1 MTSSRVAHELA
12 AFLVP
17 LGIIGAAVAVL
28 CAVIAGIAIAR
39 GAGGLAGGAVGLWI
53 PATVLSLTA
62 SFAHEWTPLIVA
74 GAALVGMLVV
84 GTVLRVIIGSAE
96 SRAALRPATA
106 ATAAEITPISTAS
119 SAVPSAASSAVSTA
133 TSSTPATVTPRAVAS
148 TSTGSVPALAS

>member
-1 MTSSRVAHELA
+1 MAHELA

-84 GTVLRVIIGSAE
+84 GTVLRVIIGSAA
-96 SRAALRPATA
+96 SRAALHPATA
-106 ATAAEITPISTAS
+106 AVEITPISTAS
-119 SAVPSAASSAVSTA
+119 SAVSTA
-133 TSSTPATVTPRAVAS
+133 TSHAPATVTPRVAAS

>member
-1 MTSSRVAHELA
+1 MAHELA

-96 SRAALRPATA
+96 ARAALRPATA
-106 ATAAEITPISTAS
+106 AAEITPISTAS
-119 SAVPSAASSAVSTA
+119 GAVPSAVSTA

>member
-96 SRAALRPATA
+96 SRAALHPATA
-106 ATAAEITPISTAS
+106 AAAAAADVTPISTAS
-119 SAVPSAASSAVSTA
+119 SAVPSAVSTA
-133 TSSTPATVTPRAVAS
+133 TSSTPATATPRAVAS
-148 TSTGSVPALAS
+148 TSTGSMPALAS